1 MKNRKEAAQ
10 RNKQIR
16 QELQWLLRRS
26 RQHGGSIAIISILG
40 LLAALMGLGSN
51 VASKYLVDGITTHNK
66 YMLLASAGIMGVLMV
81 GSLVLNAWSSRIST
95 RIRVRLRNT
104 NQQQIY
110 KRILRADWQAL
121 EPYRSGD
128 LLQRLN
134 SDVGIVSEGIIGF
147 LPGLFSLGLRLLGA
161 VAIMLYFDPILA
173 LMVLLATP
181 ATFLLS
187 NMIMRPLRRHD
198 QTVKDLG
205 SRIMSFQEDSFRNLT
220 SIKAFAISDRFA
232 GSMGKLQDE
241 YARETLAMNKTQVR
255 ISVITSLA
263 STFFVGVCLAWGAWL
278 LWRNQ
283 LTVGSLTM
291 FLQLMS
297 VLRSSFSGILTMSQR
312 TVNLATSA
320 GRVMAVEELTEEP
333 ADVPAGLEQ
342 EQELHVHLKQA
353 SFSYQSGD
361 VVLQPFDFTANPGD
375 TIAVT
380 GPSGEGKTTLLRLLL
395 GLIRPGSGTAELVG
409 EKTYPLCAGTR
420 TMFAY
425 VPQGN
430 SIFAGTVAENLRLVK
445 PEATDEELEKALEV
459 ACALDFVRQLPG
471 GLEYHLGAGGRG
483 ISEGQAQ
490 RLAVARALLKRAPI
504 LLLDEAT
511 SAMDVKMEGRLLQNL
526 RESGMV
532 HTCILV
538 THRPASAEFCDRAYE
553 ICDGVVS
560 EVSYEG

>member
-1 MKNRKEAAQ
+1 MRNRKEAAQ

-16 QELQWLLRRS
+16 QELKWLLGRS
-26 RQHGGSIAIISILG
+26 AQHGGSIAVVSILG
-40 LLAALMGLGSN
+40 LLGALMGLGSN

-66 YMLLASAGIMGVLMV
+66 SMLLISAGLMGVLMV
-81 GSLVLNAWSSRIST
+81 GSLVLNACSSRIST
-95 RIRVRLRNT
+95 RIRVKLRNA
-104 NQQQIY
+104 NQQRIY
-110 KRILRADWQAL
+110 RRILQADWQAL

-134 SDVGIVSEGIIGF
+134 SDVGVVSEGIIGF
-147 LPGLFSLGLRLLGA
+147 LPGLFSLALRLLGA
-161 VAIMLYFDPILA
+161 FAIMLYFEPIMA
-173 LMVLLATP
+173 LLILLATP

-187 NMIMRPLRRHD
+187 NLIMRPLRRHD
-198 QTVKDLG
+198 QTVKELG

-241 YARETLAMNKTQVR
+241 YAKEMLDMNKTQVR

-263 STFFVGVCLAWGAWL
+263 STFFVGACLAWGAWL
-278 LWRNQ
+278 LWKKE

-297 VLRSSFSGILTMSQR
+297 VLRASFSGILSMSQR
-312 TVNLATSA
+312 TVTLATSA
-320 GRVMAVEELTEEP
+320 GRVMAVENLTEEP
-333 ADVPAGLEQ
+333 AAVPVGLEQ
-342 EQELHVHLKQA
+342 EQQLGVRLEQA
-353 SFSYQSGD
+353 SFAYQSGD
-361 VVLQPFDFTANPGD
+361 VVLQPFDFVANPGD

-395 GLIRPGSGTAELVG
+395 GLIRPVSGTADLVG
-409 EKTYPLCAGTR
+409 ENVYPLCAGTR
-420 TMFAY
+420 TQFAY

-430 SIFAGTVAENLRLVK
+430 SIFAGTVAENLRLVR
-445 PEATDEELEKALEV
+445 PEATDEELEQVLEV

-471 GLEYHLGAGGRG
+471 GLNYHLGAGGRG

-490 RLAVARALLKRAPI
+490 RLAVARALLKKAPI

-511 SAMDVKMEGRLLQNL
+511 SAMDVKMEGELLENL
-526 RESGMV
+526 RTSGMV
-532 HTCILV
+532 QTCILV
-538 THRPASAEFCDRAYE
+538 THRPGSAEFCDRAYE
-553 ICDGVVS
+553 IRDGVVT
-560 EVSYEG
+560 EVSYET

>member
-16 QELQWLLRRS
+16 QELKWLLGRS
-26 RQHGGSIAIISILG
+26 KQHGGSIAVVSILG
-40 LLAALMGLGSN
+40 LLGALMGLGSN

-66 YMLLASAGIMGVLMV
+66 YMLLVSAGFMGVLMV
-81 GSLVLNAWSSRIST
+81 GSLVLNACSSRIST
-95 RIRVRLRNT
+95 RIRVKLRNA
-104 NQQQIY
+104 NQQRIY
-110 KRILRADWQAL
+110 KRILQADWQAL

-128 LLQRLN
+128 LLHRLN
-134 SDVGIVSEGIIGF
+134 SDVGVVSEGIIGF
-147 LPGLFSLGLRLLGA
+147 LPGLFSLALRLLGA
-161 VAIMLYFDPILA
+161 FAIMLYFEPIMA
-173 LMVLLATP
+173 FMILLATP

-187 NMIMRPLRRHD
+187 NLIMRPLRRHD
-198 QTVKDLG
+198 QTVKELG

-241 YARETLAMNKTQVR
+241 YAKEMLDMNKTQVR

-263 STFFVGVCLAWGAWL
+263 STFFVGACLAWGAWL
-278 LWRNQ
+278 LWKKE

-297 VLRSSFSGILTMSQR
+297 VLRASFSGILSMSQR
-312 TVNLATSA
+312 TVTLATSA
-320 GRVMAVEELTEEP
+320 GRVMAVENLTEEP
-333 ADVPAGLEQ
+333 AAVPVGLEQ
-342 EQELHVHLKQA
+342 EQQLGVRLEQA
-353 SFSYQSGD
+353 SFAYQSGD
-361 VVLQPFDFTANPGD
+361 VVLQPFDFVANPGD

-395 GLIRPGSGTAELVG
+395 GLIRPVSGTADLVG
-409 EKTYPLCAGTR
+409 ENVYPLCAGTR
-420 TMFAY
+420 TQFAY

-430 SIFAGTVAENLRLVK
+430 SIFAGTVAENLRLVR
-445 PEATDEELEKALEV
+445 PEATDEELEQVLEV

-471 GLEYHLGAGGRG
+471 GLNYHLGAGGRG

-490 RLAVARALLKRAPI
+490 RLAVARALLKKAPI

-511 SAMDVKMEGRLLQNL
+511 SAMDVKMEGELLENL
-526 RESGMV
+526 RTSGMV
-532 HTCILV
+532 QTCILV
-538 THRPASAEFCDRAYE
+538 THRPGSAEFCDRAYE
-553 ICDGVVS
+553 IRDGVVT
-560 EVSYEG
+560 EVSYET

>member
-16 QELQWLLRRS
+16 QELKWLLGRS
-26 RQHGGSIAIISILG
+26 KQHGGSIAVVSILG
-40 LLAALMGLGSN
+40 LLGALMGLGSN

-66 YMLLASAGIMGVLMV
+66 YMLLFSAGLMGVLMV
-81 GSLVLNAWSSRIST
+81 GSLVLNACSSRIST
-95 RIRVRLRNT
+95 RIRVKLRNA
-104 NQQQIY
+104 NQQRIY
-110 KRILRADWQAL
+110 KRILQADWQAL
-121 EPYRSGD
+121 EPYRNGD

-134 SDVGIVSEGIIGF
+134 SDVGVVSEGIIGF
-147 LPGLFSLGLRLLGA
+147 LPGLFSLALRLLGA
-161 VAIMLYFDPILA
+161 FAIMLYFEPIMA
-173 LMVLLATP
+173 FMILLATP

-187 NMIMRPLRRHD
+187 NWIMRPLRRHD
-198 QTVKDLG
+198 QTVKELG

-232 GSMGKLQDE
+232 GNMGKLQDE
-241 YARETLAMNKTQVR
+241 YAKEMLDMNKTQVR

-263 STFFVGVCLAWGAWL
+263 STFFVGACLAWGAWL
-278 LWRNQ
+278 LWKRE

-297 VLRSSFSGILTMSQR
+297 VLRSSFSGILSLSQR
-312 TVNLATSA
+312 TVTLATSA
-320 GRVMAVEELTEEP
+320 GRVMAVENLTEEP
-333 ADVPAGLEQ
+333 AAVPAGLEQ
-342 EQELHVHLKQA
+342 EQQLGVRLEQA
-353 SFSYQSGD
+353 SFAYQSGD
-361 VVLQPFDFTANPGD
+361 VVLQPFDFTANHGD

-395 GLIRPGSGTAELVG
+395 GLIRPVSGTADLVG
-409 EKTYPLCAGTR
+409 KKVYPLCAGTR
-420 TMFAY
+420 SQFAY

-430 SIFAGTVAENLRLVK
+430 SIFAGTVAENLRLVR
-445 PEATDEELEKALEV
+445 PEATDEELEQVLEV

-471 GLEYHLGAGGRG
+471 GLNYHLGAGGRG

-490 RLAVARALLKRAPI
+490 RLAVARALLKKAPI

-511 SAMDVKMEGRLLQNL
+511 SAMDVKMEGKLLENL
-526 RESGMV
+526 RSSGMV

-538 THRPASAEFCDRAYE
+538 THRPGSAEFCDRAYE
-553 ICDGVVS
+553 IRDGIVT
-560 EVSYEG
+560 EVSYGA